1 MGQRVSRLTDVGRTT
16 VRAVQSDQITFIA
29 ASLSYY
35 AFISLLP
42 LLLLSLVAASVVG
55 GEQLATDLA
64 DRAAAAFGDQAAEAV
79 RGALTSAAGQGGVT
93 VVGLAVLLWSALKL
107 FRGLDVAFST
117 VYGAPL
123 PGGIIGQVRDGL
135 ITLAAV
141 GLGVAGTVALGLV
154 IVRVDVSVGGVDI
167 ANVVGTLLLIVGL
180 AAAFFPLYYLLP
192 AGNVTPKEAF
202 PGTLFAAIGWT
213 GLQTGFRVYAGQA
226 GTSAYGVLGGALLL
240 VTFLYFGS
248 LILLIG
254 VVLNAAVAGR
264 LDEGDVEDEM
274 AGIDADKR
282 AATDMTGRD
291 TDGDGELDL
300 NIDTDGIDDEEL
312 RQAVEG
318 LRDDL
323 ADFEDRI
330 DDRTVHREE
339 ITAELKRYVRGRVR
353 RGKARGWGPYLVLL
367 YGTAMTLGAFFFLGD
382 LAAILAMLVIWLST
396 LGLYTLML
404 LVGAGVGAARAPGR
418 MKDRIDEFRS

>member
-1 MGQRVSRLTDVGRTT
+1 MSQRVSRLTDVSRTT
-16 VRAVQSDQITFIA
+16 VRVVQSDQITFIA

-42 LLLLSLVAASVVG
+42 LLLLSLVAASVLG

-64 DRAAAAFGDQAAEAV
+64 NRAAAAFGDQAAEAV
-79 RGALTSAAGQGGVT
+79 RGSLTSAAGQGGVT
-93 VVGLAVLLWSALKL
+93 VAGLAVLLWSALKL

-123 PGGIIGQVRDGL
+123 PEGIVDQVRDGF
-135 ITLAAV
+135 ITLVAV

-154 IVRVDVSVGGVDI
+154 IARVDVTVAGVDM
-167 ANVVGTLLLIVGL
+167 ANVVGTLLLVVGL

-192 AGNVTPKEAF
+192 ARNVTPREAL
-202 PGTLFAAIGWT
+202 PGTLFAAVGWT

-264 LDEGDVEDEM
+264 LDDVEDEM
-274 AGIDADKR
+274 SSIDAEKR
-282 AATDMTGRD
+282 AATHMTGRD

-300 NIDTDGIDDEEL
+300 NIDTDEIDDEEL
-312 RQAVEG
+312 RRAVEG

-323 ADFEDRI
+323 ADFEERI
-330 DDRTVHREE
+330 DDRTVHRED
-339 ITAELKRYVRGRVR
+339 ITDELKRYVRGQVR

>member
-1 MGQRVSRLTDVGRTT
+1 MSQRVSRLTDVSRTT
-16 VRAVQSDQITFIA
+16 VRVVQSDQITFIA

-42 LLLLSLVAASVVG
+42 LLLLSLVAASVLG

-64 DRAAAAFGDQAAEAV
+64 NRAAAAFGDQAAEAV
-79 RGALTSAAGQGGVT
+79 RGSLTSAAGQGGVT
-93 VVGLAVLLWSALKL
+93 VAGLAVLLWSALKL

-123 PGGIIGQVRDGL
+123 PEGIVDQVRDGL
-135 ITLAAV
+135 ITLVAV

-154 IVRVDVSVGGVDI
+154 IARVDVTVAGVDM
-167 ANVVGTLLLIVGL
+167 ANVVGTLLLVVGL

-192 AGNVTPKEAF
+192 ARNVTPREAL
-202 PGTLFAAIGWT
+202 PGTLFAAVGWT

-264 LDEGDVEDEM
+264 LDDVEDEM
-274 AGIDADKR
+274 SSIDAEKR
-282 AATDMTGRD
+282 AATHMTGRD

-300 NIDTDGIDDEEL
+300 NIDTDEIDDEEL
-312 RQAVEG
+312 RRAVEG

-323 ADFEDRI
+323 ADFEERI
-330 DDRTVHREE
+330 DDRTVHRED
-339 ITAELKRYVRGRVR
+339 ITDELKRYVRGQVR

>member
-1 MGQRVSRLTDVGRTT
+1 MSQRVSRLTDVGRTT

-42 LLLLSLVAASVVG
+42 LLLLSLVAASVLG
-55 GEQLATDLA
+55 GEQLAADLA

-123 PGGIIGQVRDGL
+123 PGGIVDQVRDGL

-141 GLGVAGTVALGLV
+141 GLGVAATVVLGLV
-154 IVRVDVSVGGVDI
+154 IARVDVTVVGIDI
-167 ANVVGTLLLIVGL
+167 ANVVGTLLLVVGL
-180 AAAFFPLYYLLP
+180 AAAFFPLYYILP
-192 AGNVTPKEAF
+192 ARNVTPREAL
-202 PGTLFAAIGWT
+202 PGTLFAAVGWT

-264 LDEGDVEDEM
+264 LDEADVEDEM
-274 AGIDADKR
+274 ASIDAEKR

-300 NIDTDGIDDEEL
+300 NIDTDEIDDEEL
-312 RQAVEG
+312 RRAVEG

-323 ADFEDRI
+323 ADFEEHI

-339 ITAELKRYVRGRVR
+339 ITDELKRYVRGQVR